1 MTTSLHKI
9 RISAG
14 LLFAAYFLLAT
25 FNPCLVD
32 YSRLYAQDA
41 EIYIENTASYRS
53 KGRPAVYFSHEDHM
67 EAYECLECHHD
78 YQNGENV
85 LDEDDLEEDGNAGC
99 ATCHSKE
106 ASIELKTAYHRQ
118 CMGCHRLVNKQE
130 ADTLPITCQDCH
142 RWRSLTP

>member
-9 RISAG
+9 RIYAC

-25 FNPCLVD
+25 FILGLVD
-32 YSRLYAQDA
+32 YSRLYAQDE

-53 KGRPAVYFSHEDHM
+53 KSRPAVYFSHENHM
-67 EAYECLECHHD
+67 EAYECLDCHHD

-85 LDEDDLEEDGNAGC
+85 LDEDDLEEDGSAGC
-99 ATCHSKE
+99 AACHSKE

-118 CMGCHRLVNKQE
+118 CMGCHRRANKQE